1 MGSAPTPW
9 PPRGELEEHP
19 RSVEC
24 RLQVLNLPFP
34 SNVFPSNVFPSSLA
48 SAFSSWYSEIG
59 SSGYLFVFF

>member
-34 SNVFPSNVFPSSLA
+34 SNVFPSWLA